1 VGPDRLTSV
10 TRPVTLVPAD
20 FAVPTRF
27 ATGAFV
33 LEALGPEHNER
44 DHAAWSSSI
53 EHIRATPGFVGAR
66 WPHTM
71 TLEENL
77 ADLERHRAEF
87 DERSAFAYSVLD
99 PTTSDVVGCVYVD
112 PAPSGDGAVVRSWV
126 RESQAELDAPLR
138 EAVVSWLEREWP
150 LASVS
155 PAQE

>member
-1 VGPDRLTSV
+1 MGQDRLSDGALS
-10 TRPVTLVPAD
+10 LVPAD

-27 ATGAFV
+27 ATGPFV

-53 EHIRATPGFVGAR
+53 EHIRATNGFVGGR
-66 WPHTM
+66 WPHPM
-71 TLEENL
+71 SLEENL

-87 DERSAFAYSVLD
+87 EERSAFAYSVLD
-99 PTTSDVVGCVYVD
+99 PATNDVVGCVYVD
-112 PAPSGDGAVVRSWV
+112 PAPSGEGAVVRSWV
-126 RESQAELDAPLR
+126 RESHAELDAPLR

-155 PAQE
+155 RAQE

>member
-1 VGPDRLTSV
+1 MP
-10 TRPVTLVPAD
+10 LVPAG

-27 ATGAFV
+27 VTGPFV

-53 EHIRATPGFVGAR
+53 EHIRATEGFAGRR
-66 WPHTM
+66 WPHPM
-71 TLEENL
+71 SLEENL

-87 DERSAFAYSVLD
+87 EERSAFAYSVLD
-99 PTTSDVVGCVYVD
+99 PTTSDVIGCVYVD

-126 RESQAELDAPLR
+126 RESHAELDAQLR
-138 EAVVSWLEREWP
+138 DAVVAWLEQEWP

-155 PAQE
+155 TGQE

>member
-1 VGPDRLTSV
+1 MGQDRLTGGATVS
-10 TRPVTLVPAD
+10 LVPAD
-20 FAVPTRF
+20 FSVPTRF
-27 ATGAFV
+27 ATGPFV

-53 EHIRATPGFVGAR
+53 EHIRATEGFTRGR
-66 WPHTM
+66 WPHPM
-71 TLEENL
+71 SLEENL

-87 DERSAFAYSVLD
+87 EERSAFAYSVLD
-99 PTTSDVVGCVYVD
+99 PATSDVVGCAYVD
-112 PAPSGDGAVVRSWV
+112 PAPPGEGAVVRTWV

-155 PAQE
+155 RAQE

>member
-1 VGPDRLTSV
+1 VP
-10 TRPVTLVPAD
+10 LVPPD

-27 ATGAFV
+27 ATGPFV

-53 EHIRATPGFVGAR
+53 EHIRATEGFVGGR
-66 WPHTM
+66 WPRPM
-71 TLEENL
+71 TLEENR

-87 DERSAFAYSVLD
+87 AERSAFAYSVLD
-99 PTTSDVVGCVYVD
+99 PTTSDVVGCAYVD
-112 PAPSGDGAVVRSWV
+112 PAPSGEGAVVRTWV
-126 RESQAELDAPLR
+126 RASNADLDASLR

-155 PAQE
+155 RAQE